1 MAGTGI
7 LQLPLTLKQGGWI
20 GLVLIV
26 LVAAMTNTTGKWLIK
41 CLYRGQHRL
50 SGYPDIGEEAFGRV
64 GRVVVHVFHK
74 ATLLGVTTIF
84 LILAGK
90 FLTEGIGG
98 QGEGFFKD
106 LNAGDDESATWTKRW
121 TIISAVIVAIPVI
134 SFKTIG
140 EIAPLAAFGLSAS
153 VLCVLEIVAFCIVIG
168 QMDRAQA
175 ENYDLPI
182 PEDWNHTG
190 MHDTVSYE
198 IFSGGGFASAFA
210 AITLSF
216 GGHAVFPTIEKHM
229 TRRETFSHTF
239 DVSYLA
245 LVIMYLAAAFAG
257 YYSFGDATYSPVLC
271 NFPRY
276 VLYSTRFPSHSNF

>member
-7 LQLPLTLKQGGWI
+7 LQLPLTLQQGGWI
-20 GLVLIV
+20 GLLLIV

-50 SGYPDIGEEAFGRV
+50 NGYPDIGEEAFGRL

-98 QGEGFFKD
+98 QGDGFFKD
-106 LNAGDDESATWTKRW
+106 LGSGESTATWTKRW
-121 TIISAVIVAIPVI
+121 TIISACIVAIPVI
-134 SFKTIG
+134 SFKSIG

-168 QMDRAQA
+168 RMDCAQA

-182 PEDWNHTG
+182 PEGWNHTG
-190 MHDTVSYE
+190 LHDPDSYS
-198 IFSGGGFASAFA
+198 IFSGGGFASAFS

-229 TRRETFSHTF
+229 IRREKFSQTF
-239 DVSYLA
+239 DISYLA
-245 LVIMYLAAAFAG
+245 LLVMYLAAAFAG
-257 YYSFGDATYSPVLC
+257 YVVVVFNHT
-271 NFPRY
+271 
-276 VLYSTRFPSHSNF
+276 